1 MNSNPLLP
9 IVLLAAALALSAGC
23 KRTHTDSTEFAYIS
37 APQAFLRDHVSA
49 VYNKVGTLN
58 NGERVR
64 VLQHDRRFVKVRN
77 DAGIEGWMEQRNLAD
92 AATYERLAELAGKYA
107 TVPAQAHGVVRNEV
121 NMHVTP
127 ARDSDKLF
135 QLKENDKVDLIQRAV
150 TAKNAVTRAAPA
162 PKPKLVIAVA
172 QTKLETKPQA
182 KKPAQAPAPMAHPP
196 APPDAVATSPA
207 PDLGPPE
214 DWWLVRD
221 ANHRVGWVLGRMLDV
236 DVPLEVA
243 QYAEGKRVV
252 AAFVLATVED
262 PESNKPNHQ
271 VPYYLMLTNE
281 PHDGQVQDF
290 NAIRVFTWN
299 TRKHRYE
306 TAYRERDL
314 NGYLPVSVAKEDFGK
329 DGVLPTFTIRSK
341 DDAGAMRQH
350 KYRMEGVLVKRI
362 YAPGE
367 QPEVKPRRQKARA
380 KHSPGRNRRSRKRA

>member
-1 MNSNPLLP
+1 MRLRSLLLTA
-9 IVLLAAALALSAGC
+9 LLAFILSAGC
-23 KRTHTDSTEFAYIS
+23 KRTHTGSTEIAYVS
-37 APQAFLRDHVSA
+37 APQAFLRDRVSA

-58 NGERVR
+58 NGDRVQ

-77 DAGIEGWMEQRNLAD
+77 GAGLEGWIEQRYLAD
-92 AATYERLAELAGKYA
+92 AAVYDQLAALAKKYA
-107 TVPAQAHGVVRNEV
+107 GAPAQARAVVRNEV

-135 QLKENDKVDLIQRAV
+135 QLKENDKLDLIERAV
-150 TAKNAVTRAAPA
+150 TAKNAVTKAALA
-162 PKPKLVIAVA
+162 PKPKPVTKKVTKVPAAVA
-172 QTKLETKPQA
+172 QPLP
-182 KKPAQAPAPMAHPP
+182 APATPATPP
-196 APPDAVATSPA
+196 PPPDF
-207 PDLGPPE
+207 GPPE

-221 ANHRVGWVLGRMLDV
+221 VNHRVGWVLGRMLDV

-262 PESNKPNHQ
+262 PESDKPNHQ

-341 DDAGAMRQH
+341 DDTGAAHER
-350 KYRMEGVLVKRI
+350 KYRMEGVLVKRV

-367 QPEVKPRRQKARA
+367 QPEVKPRREKKTVQTVRKTRPAA
-380 KHSPGRNRRSRKRA
+380 KHRHPRKRR